1 MTQPWHDTPNI
12 VLLREWRRGV
22 LLSWKELYASATTR
36 DVDAS
41 INQGLAKA
49 VNYRSFCR
57 HAGRQDDPQ
66 SQHSILRAWPQG
78 CRLPLRVLVS
88 SSPADILIDIFTNS
102 ALVGQPSSSFVT
114 DAGDR
119 TQNLHL
125 VNEVL
130 KLCIMLLNQQM
141 FRLFRPVPGLCDS
154 HLYGFSRADLRPER
168 KYRVV
173 KFVDHDIIRRCCCKE
188 HLFPKLHS
196 HLCLFQRLN
205 SSFST
210 LQRRFV
216 MTAQFWVLHSR

>member
-1 MTQPWHDTPNI
+1 MQ
-12 VLLREWRRGV
+12 
-22 LLSWKELYASATTR
+22 
-36 DVDAS
+36 AS
-41 INQGLAKA
+41 IKA
-49 VNYRSFCR
+49 WPKLSTTEAFVATQVGKMIHNLNIRFSEP
-57 HAGRQDDPQ
+57 D
-66 SQHSILRAWPQG
+66 PQG

-102 ALVGQPSSSFVT
+102 ALVGQPSSSFFT

-216 MTAQFWVLHSR
+216 MTAQF